1 MINVSQTVAD
11 KKVYFYSLDSV
22 KNVMDLGIICAKYY
36 TYVGEVETD
45 LEQRGVVFHRN
56 DGNEFFMTMKE
67 ETGVYFGKCYK
78 LRNTNLPHVKN
89 ILNGNL
95 KEIATEE
102 YERLSEETHYLIDP
116 SKKLLIC
123 EYNHAG
129 PRYTAVVGTINYV
142 LEKLQIKER
151 VQATI
156 LLNKDIFRAIKD
168 KNGVVKT
175 LDLNVSVYGFSK
187 ISEALGSME
196 FLRSDVKSDDT
207 KIRINGKISFNAD
220 KLKKGN
226 LLKFANKVSQ
236 VLHGSNCSDDTY
248 KKLIMGFEDEEG
260 HRETVDFFS
269 DRLCESISISLLS
282 SNSKYIDS
290 DEMYSELK
298 RLNGEF
304 SDDYL

>member
-1 MINVSQTVAD
+1 MSQTVAD
-11 KKVYFYSLDSV
+11 KKVYFYSLNSV
-22 KNVMDLGIICAKYY
+22 KNVLDLGIICAKYY

-45 LEQRGVVFHRN
+45 LEKRGVVFHRN

-67 ETGVYFGKCYK
+67 EAGVYFGKCYK

-89 ILNGNL
+89 IVNGKL

-102 YERLSEETHYLIDP
+102 SERLSEETHYLIDP
-116 SKKLLIC
+116 SKNVLIC

-129 PRYTAVVGTINYV
+129 PRYTAVIGTINYV

-168 KNGVVKT
+168 KKGIVKT
-175 LDLNVSVYGFSK
+175 LDLNVSVFGFSK
-187 ISEALGSME
+187 ISEVLEPMA
-196 FLRSDVKSDDT
+196 FLRSDVRSNDT
-207 KIRINGKISFNAD
+207 KIRINGKILFDVDTST
-220 KLKKGN
+220 KRN
-226 LLKFANKVSQ
+226 LPMIANK
-236 VLHGSNCSDDTY
+236 LGRIIHENDCSDDTY
-248 KKLIMGFEDEEG
+248 KKLIIGFEDEEG

-282 SNSKYIDS
+282 SNSKYINS
-290 DEMYSELK
+290 DEMYNELK

-304 SDDYL
+304 PVDY

>member
-1 MINVSQTVAD
+1 
-11 KKVYFYSLDSV
+11 
-22 KNVMDLGIICAKYY
+22 MDLGIICAKYY

-67 ETGVYFGKCYK
+67 EAGVYFGKCYK

-89 ILNGNL
+89 IVNGNL

-102 YERLSEETHYLIDP
+102 HERLSEETHYLIDP
-116 SKKLLIC
+116 SKKVLIC
-123 EYNHAG
+123 ESNHAG

-151 VQATI
+151 VQASI
-156 LLNKDIFRAIKD
+156 ILNKDIFRAIKD
-168 KNGVVKT
+168 KKGVVKA
-175 LDLNVSVYGFSK
+175 LDLNVSVFGFSK

-196 FLRSDVKSDDT
+196 FLHSDVKSDDT
-207 KIRINGKISFNAD
+207 KIRINGKISFNVD
-220 KLKKGN
+220 KTKKNN
-226 LLKFANKVSQ
+226 LSMIANQVSRA
-236 VLHGSNCSDDTY
+236 LHEYDCSDDTY
-248 KKLIMGFEDEEG
+248 KKLIIRFEDEEG
-260 HRETVDFFS
+260 HRESVDFFS

-282 SNSKYIDS
+282 SNSKYINS
-290 DEMYSELK
+290 NEMFDELK

-304 SDDYL
+304 PVDY